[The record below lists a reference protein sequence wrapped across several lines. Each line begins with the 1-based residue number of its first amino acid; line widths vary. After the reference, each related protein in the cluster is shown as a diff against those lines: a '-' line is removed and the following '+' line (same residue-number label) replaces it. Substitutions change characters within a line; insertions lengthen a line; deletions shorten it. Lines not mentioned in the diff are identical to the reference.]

1 MKTPREKIEAAGT
14 AVSTAIQVLK
24 MEQPTFEAFLRE
36 CRDMENFGHIVD
48 PTLYK
53 DPERKAVNALMQPL
67 FAAAIIFVA
76 EYERHIAKANA
87 ALKKASAA

>member
-1 MKTPREKIEAAGT
+1 
-14 AVSTAIQVLK
+14 
-24 MEQPTFEAFLRE
+24 
-36 CRDMENFGHIVD
+36 MENFGHIVD

>member
-1 MKTPREKIEAAGT
+1 MKTPRELHRGAGT

-48 PTLYK
+48 PRLYK
-53 DPERKAVNALMQPL
+53 DPERKAVSALMQPL
-67 FAAAIIFVA
+67 FA
-76 EYERHIAKANA
+76 RPSSSSPNT
-87 ALKKASAA
+87 SATSPKRTRL